1 MRKSSDALVIGLVS
15 VAHGTSHFFQLI
27 LAPLFPMIKDD
38 LGVSYAA
45 LGFALTLFY
54 TLSALFQP
62 VTGFLVDRFG
72 ARAALFFGV
81 GMQTLGVFTMGM
93 THGYALFVVG
103 AAMTGL
109 GNSVFHPADFTLL
122 NSKVS
127 PQKLGYAYS
136 AHGMGGSLGYATAPV
151 FSGALG
157 ALYGWHAAL
166 LAASA
171 IGLFMF
177 LALLSQ
183 AKHLH
188 ATPARGSEAGAQ
200 AKGSVAR
207 DIRVLLVAPVI
218 LCFLYFAIYSAGL
231 IGIQGFSIAAMTM
244 QYGVAATLASAA
256 VTAYMIGSAAGIFM
270 GGFIATRA
278 SRHDLVAATGL
289 AMGALAI
296 LMVALGKVPGTALP
310 AAFAFAGFV
319 LGATGP
325 SRDLIVRAATPPGAT
340 GRVYGFVYSGL
351 DFGAVSTPIAYG
363 WMLDHSMPQGVFYLV
378 SALTALAIFTVLQ
391 VPGRARRAAATQIVG

>member
-1 MRKSSDALVIGLVS
+1 LRKSSDALVIGLVS

-72 ARAALFFGV
+72 ARTALFFGV
-81 GMQTLGVFTMGM
+81 GMQTLGVFTMGA
-93 THGYALFVVG
+93 THGYELFVVG

-122 NSKVS
+122 NGKVS
-127 PQKLGYAYS
+127 PARLGYAYS
-136 AHGMGGSLGYATAPV
+136 AHGMGGSLGYAAAPA
-151 FSGALG
+151 FSGAVG
-157 ALYGWHAAL
+157 VLYGWHAAL

-171 IGLFMF
+171 IGLVI
-177 LALLSQ
+177 LLVLLSQ
-183 AKHLH
+183 ARHLH
-188 ATPARGSEAGAQ
+188 VAPGRAGEAKPSTA
-200 AKGSVAR
+200 S
-207 DIRVLLVAPVI
+207 DIRVLLAGPVI

-231 IGIQGFSIAAMTM
+231 IGIQGFSITAMTM
-244 QYGVAATLASAA
+244 QFGVAATLASGA
-256 VTAYMIGSAAGIFM
+256 VTAYMIGSAAGIFT

-278 SRHDLVAATGL
+278 RRHDLVAATGL
-289 AMGALAI
+289 ALGALGI
-296 LMVALGKVPGTALP
+296 LVVALGAIPGAALP

-351 DFGAVSTPIAYG
+351 DFGAVSTPIFYG
-363 WMLDHSMPQGVFYLV
+363 WMLDHGLPQAVFFLI
-378 SALTALAIFTVLQ
+378 AGLTALAIFTVLQ
-391 VPGRARRAAATQIVG
+391 VPGRTRRAAAT